1 MKIRSYWESH
11 IIELEDGSQW
21 RIFSGDMDVT
31 LDWKPETDLTLLKVD
46 DEVSRTHLVSGGGP
60 VRVVPASPHW
70 PVQEVKSILR
80 DGRWSPPDVFHQSPI

>member
-21 RIFSGDMDVT
+21 RIFPGDMDVT

-46 DEVSRTHLVSGGGP
+46 DEVSSHAFG
-60 VRVVPASPHW
+60 
-70 PVQEVKSILR
+70 
-80 DGRWSPPDVFHQSPI
+80 